1 MLDIKPE
8 LMYNMSMMND
18 KQNEILRIA
27 QEESAE
33 VIQAISKVFRFGAEN
48 CHPDSDQTNIEHLA
62 VEIGDLFCMI
72 ELMIEEGMIDPNLV
86 NKASLNKRNKLQRWS
101 KNF

>member
-1 MLDIKPE
+1 
-8 LMYNMSMMND
+8 MMND
-18 KQNEILRIA
+18 KQSEILRIA

-48 CHPDSDQTNIEHLA
+48 CHPDSTQTNMEHLA
-62 VEIGDLFCMI
+62 EEIGDFFCMV
-72 ELMIEEGMIDPNLV
+72 ELMIEDGLIDANLV
-86 NKASLNKRNKLQRWS
+86 NKAALNKRNKLQKWS